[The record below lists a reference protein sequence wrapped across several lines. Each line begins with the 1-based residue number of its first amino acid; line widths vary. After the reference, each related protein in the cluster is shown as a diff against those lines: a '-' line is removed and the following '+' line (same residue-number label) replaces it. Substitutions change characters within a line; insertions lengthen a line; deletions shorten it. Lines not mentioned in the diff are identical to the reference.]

1 MPTKSTHKQIA
12 INFGFL
18 ISAYNVT
25 TGLLLV
31 SLDIHYQNN
40 TIIGLINL
48 AVIIGLIFFG
58 IYQLKKSCRGY
69 LKLSEALKTGMG
81 ISLISGLTSALYSV
95 ILIYYIDPDFIEKT
109 LDFQKQTMLKKDP
122 NLNIEDA
129 NAILEIQKQLT
140 GPLTTS
146 SFIIIFN
153 LFIGF
158 IISLISGLILSK
170 SEVK

>member
-58 IYQLKKSCRGY
+58 IYKLKKSCRGY

-81 ISLISGLTSALYSV
+81 ISLISGLISALYSV

-109 LDFQKQTMLKKDP
+109 IDFQKQTMLKKDQI
-122 NLNIEDA
+122 LTFKKA
-129 NAILEIQKQLT
+129 NAKLKIQKHLPEQWKT
-140 GPLTTS
+140 G
-146 SFIIIFN
+146 
-153 LFIGF
+153 
-158 IISLISGLILSK
+158 SL
-170 SEVK
+170 

>member
-1 MPTKSTHKQIA
+1 LPTKSTHKQIA

-18 ISAYNVT
+18 ISAYNVS

-31 SLDIHYQNN
+31 SLNIHYQNN

-122 NLNIEDA
+122 NLTIEDA

-158 IISLISGLILSK
+158 IVSLISGLILSK